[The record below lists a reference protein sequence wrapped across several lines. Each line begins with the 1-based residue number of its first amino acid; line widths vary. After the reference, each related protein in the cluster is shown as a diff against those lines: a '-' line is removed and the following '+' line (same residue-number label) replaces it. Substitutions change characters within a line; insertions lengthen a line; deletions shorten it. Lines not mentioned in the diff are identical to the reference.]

1 MKFLFM
7 IFMHIRVHGIA
18 NNNPPITS
26 EKKCTPKYILEKPIN
41 IAKITNDEKYTIFIK
56 LFVFFVTIYQSN
68 I

>member
-41 IAKITNDEKYTIFIK
+41 IAKITNDEK
-56 LFVFFVTIYQSN
+56 
-68 I
+68 